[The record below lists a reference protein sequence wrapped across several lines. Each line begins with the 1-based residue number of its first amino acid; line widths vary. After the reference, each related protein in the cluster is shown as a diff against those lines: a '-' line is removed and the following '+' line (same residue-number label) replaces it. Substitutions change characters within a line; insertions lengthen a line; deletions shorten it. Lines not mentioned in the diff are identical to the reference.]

1 MFLRWA
7 RFAILATKRMVGL
20 VFLLAVF
27 VSQSV
32 MFAEAAPDNG
42 AHDQHQMHAAH
53 QLDCPMT
60 SSKTSTQ
67 TSGDLCPEHAAM
79 AHCSIATCCFHG
91 ADGLAKALFNG
102 VLMSERY
109 GLKDDS
115 AAFSRASSP
124 QDRPPRLV

>member
-7 RFAILATKRMVGL
+7 RFAIMATKRMVGL
-20 VFLLAVF
+20 LLLLAVL

-32 MFAEAAPDNG
+32 MYAEATPDNG

-53 QLDCPMT
+53 QADCPMT
-60 SSKTSTQ
+60 SSNMSAKTP
-67 TSGDLCPEHAAM
+67 GDLCPDHAAM
-79 AHCSIATCCFHG
+79 AHCSIATCCFHC
-91 ADGLAKALFNG
+91 ADGLAKALFDG